1 MLGDRCCRVGGLD
14 ALHRRAVGR
23 RDHDHRAFAALRS
36 KLMLDELPHLTSA
49 LADEP
54 DDHHVRVGTA
64 DDVGQQGGFADAGF
78 AENPDALSACA
89 GDKTID
95 GTDTKL
101 NWIADD
107 APTERL
113 RWCSGNRTGRNADR
127 KRFAVDRVPQCIDDA
142 AEQAFSDRGQQ
153 LAAGGNH
160 LGQAGKAEQIADRGQ
175 HCDVVEEPDHL
186 GHDASAG
193 GRVDQMAQFAD
204 ARLGRGGMDDDAQQ
218 AADTPLARSWCAV
231 AHLLVQARQDGG
243 ETVVD
248 TEALGGHGVP
258 PRQTAPIAAAMA
270 ASCVWTLASTTARSL
285 AMIHAVGSRDGLP
298 SIDTSIRLLRPRR
311 ANSLETLSTTSG

>member
-1 MLGDRCCRVGGLD
+1 
-14 ALHRRAVGR
+14 
-23 RDHDHRAFAALRS
+23 
-36 KLMLDELPHLTSA
+36 MLDELPHLTSA

-107 APTERL
+107 ALTERL
-113 RWCSGNRTGRNADR
+113 GWCPGNRTGRNADR

-153 LAAGGNH
+153 LAAGGNTSVK
-160 LGQAGKAEQIADRGQ
+160 LERPNRSPIGVSTATSSRSPITSAMTRRPVAGSTRWHSSPMRASVAVAWTMTPSRRRTRPLRDRGALSRTFSYRRGRTERRSSILKRSAVMAHRSSNGADRGGNGGQ
-175 HCDVVEEPDHL
+175 LRLDTGVDDGEITGDDTCGRLERRVALDRHFDLTAQAEAGEFL
-186 GHDASAG
+186 GDAIDGVRVNRDRQLLLATQISDGMSG
-193 GRVDQMAQFAD
+193 GGGDKARV
-204 ARLGRGGMDDDAQQ
+204 
-218 AADTPLARSWCAV
+218 SK
-231 AHLLVQARQDGG
+231 
-243 ETVVD
+243 
-248 TEALGGHGVP
+248 
-258 PRQTAPIAAAMA
+258 
-270 ASCVWTLASTTARSL
+270 
-285 AMIHAVGSRDGLP
+285 LP
-298 SIDTSIRLLRPRR
+298 STR
-311 ANSLETLSTTSG
+311 